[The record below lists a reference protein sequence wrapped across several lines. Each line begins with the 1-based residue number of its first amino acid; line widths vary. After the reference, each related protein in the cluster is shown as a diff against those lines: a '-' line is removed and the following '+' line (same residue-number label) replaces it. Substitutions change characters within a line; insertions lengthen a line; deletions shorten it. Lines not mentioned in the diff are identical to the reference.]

1 MATAEL
7 HVWFDEERREMR
19 DRNMVDSLQK
29 SRTDSDENIEKVGL
43 VRETRQLEDASH
55 AVCVRSIQSTMNLSF
70 IILLKLVT
78 EKCLLKDATLQ
89 GTILLPFIYLF
100 TYLLRSL
107 QLRTNIAS

>member
-19 DRNMVDSLQK
+19 DRNMGDSLQK
-29 SRTDSDENIEKVGL
+29 SRTDSDENIEK

-107 QLRTNIAS
+107 FCVQT